1 MREGA
6 LPIVAFVAVAASKAA
21 AAGLHAIWPEGGALS
36 VDAVLTIS
44 VSLLKRSTLSP
55 LALLETGPLPAE
67 SLQ

>member
-44 VSLLKRSTLSP
+44 VSLLKRTLSP